1 MGGSRGEKGVKHNS
15 FNSMYGVNSMGY
27 YKFIQEDI
35 TDAKELSRK
44 KALDRD
50 IQIFYRAMN
59 QKYPELEIA
68 ISGSITYANSWTMR
82 SSRGE
87 PKYND

>member
-1 MGGSRGEKGVKHNS
+1 MQ
-15 FNSMYGVNSMGY
+15 SMGY
-27 YKFIQEDI
+27 YKFIQENI
-35 TDAKELSRK
+35 TSAKEVSRK

-50 IQIFYRAMN
+50 IKIFYRAMN

-68 ISGSITYANSWTMR
+68 ISGSITHANNWTMR